1 MTAVCLALTSTADRN
16 TADDSAVEELVPEN
30 NVATPIVTKCCDYKN
45 ICNLT

>member
-1 MTAVCLALTSTADRN
+1 MTAVCLALSSTADRD

-30 NVATPIVTKCCDYKN
+30 NEATPIVRKCCDYKN